1 MVKALWILLA
11 AAAISCVI
19 SPAAAWLA
27 VRFGAVSLPAND
39 RWHRQPTPILGG
51 IAIAAGTIAA
61 VLALDTVSRSVGGVA
76 AAAVAAFLLGLV
88 DDGVKLSPTAKLVGS
103 LAIGAGLVFFLGPT
117 GARLPAATLVLLSVG
132 WFAGIVHAFN
142 LLDNMDGL
150 AAGVGAIT
158 AAGCAS
164 VLAATGAYSP
174 ALLLM
179 GLAGALIG
187 FLPWNTSPARMFM
200 GDGGSL
206 FIGAVIGGTSLIPWF
221 ERDAGGA
228 FNLLALLI
236 VFVVPVGEVIFVS
249 ALRWMAGRNP
259 ARGGVDHPSH
269 RLVAI
274 GLSERRTVLVLYA
287 VALAPAATASW
298 VALSGMTALP
308 AVIVLIVMFSL
319 GAIHLARVPTYQGE
333 DFAGLNR
340 VPYWTVLRSAFLRS
354 HAVQVLLDVVLITV
368 CYYAAYRLRF
378 EGEALD
384 NFLPS
389 FTASLP
395 IVLLCKPVAHYLSG
409 LYGRSWSSF
418 GVGDLPAV
426 SRAVLLGTMTSVI
439 AATYVYRFERFSRGV
454 FLIDAVLL
462 VLAILGSRLSFRM
475 MAHAAVM
482 QSARARRVLIYGAGE
497 RGRLLAR
504 EMLANPGW
512 YMKPIGFVDTGDTAE
527 GSLLGVRIVG
537 KTDDLDAI
545 LERHRVEEVVFSGDP
560 LEPALRQQALRA
572 CTGRKI
578 VVRDLIFEMR
588 EAERTV
594 HGSVA

>member
-1 MVKALWILLA
+1 M
-11 AAAISCVI
+11 
-19 SPAAAWLA
+19 
-27 VRFGAVSLPAND
+27 
-39 RWHRQPTPILGG
+39 LGG
-51 IAIAAGTIAA
+51 IAIAAGTLGAM
-61 VLALDTVSRSVGGVA
+61 LAFGTVTRSVGGVA
-76 AAAVAAFLLGLV
+76 TASLAIFLLGLV
-88 DDGVKLSPTAKLVGS
+88 DDRVKLTPTAKLVGS
-103 LAIGAGLVFFLGPT
+103 LAAGAGLVFFLGPA
-117 GARLPAATLVLLSVG
+117 GAGLPAAPLVLLSIA

-150 AAGVGAIT
+150 AAGIGAVT

-164 VLAATGAYSP
+164 ILATTGASSP
-174 ALLLM
+174 ALLLI
-179 GLAGALIG
+179 GLAGALVG
-187 FLPWNTSPARMFM
+187 FLPWNTSPAKMFM
-200 GDGGSL
+200 GDCGSL
-206 FIGAVIGGTSLIPWF
+206 FIGAVIVGTSLIPWF
-221 ERDAGGA
+221 ERELSGG

-236 VFVVPVGEVIFVS
+236 VFVVPLGEVIFVS
-249 ALRWMAGRNP
+249 SLRWMAGRNP
-259 ARGGVDHPSH
+259 TRGGVDHPSH

-287 VALAPAATASW
+287 VALVPAATASW
-298 VALSGMTALP
+298 VAISGVTALP
-308 AVIVLIVMFSL
+308 AATVLMVAFTL
-319 GAIHLARVPTYQGE
+319 GAIYLARVPTYHGE

-340 VPYWTVLRSAFLRS
+340 VPYWTVLRNAFLRS

-368 CYYAAYRLRF
+368 SYYAAYRLRF

-395 IVLLCKPVAHYLSG
+395 IVLLCKPIAHYVSG

-482 QSARARRVLIYGAGE
+482 QSTRARRVLIYGAGE

-504 EMLANPGW
+504 EMLANSSW
-512 YMKPIGFVDTGDTAE
+512 HLKPIGFIDHGDMGE

-537 KTDDLDAI
+537 KADDLNDV
-545 LERHRVEEVVFSGDP
+545 LERLRVDEVVFSGDP
-560 LEPALRQQALRA
+560 IEPAVRQRALGA
-572 CTGRKI
+572 CADRKV

-588 EAERTV
+588 EAGRTV